1 MMVPFLFV
9 PTLQLLRCNRQ
20 TLHHFNI
27 LCRSDVPAAD
37 LDKALDRVSAYYHKY
52 IDKGRLPTE
61 AYAKVLKRF
70 PDAVFH
76 CYTYP
81 KVIFATTLQQLCILT
96 LHIALQRTEKYKL
109 RSMTMMGGAQLL
121 EAITAP
127 SASDDFS
134 DSDDSSSE
142 SGSGSSDSESE
153 SETTNTGDVS
163 NRMVT
168 KLLQCLCNAFSFK
181 G

>member
-96 LHIALQRTEKYKL
+96 LNIALQRTEKYKL
-109 RSMTMMGGAQLL
+109 RSMTMMCGCSCLRPSLPHLPPTTSATPTTPPARAGVGA
-121 EAITAP
+121 ATP
-127 SASDDFS
+127 SPSQRRRTRA
-134 DSDDSSSE
+134 
-142 SGSGSSDSESE
+142 
-153 SETTNTGDVS
+153 T
-163 NRMVT
+163 
-168 KLLQCLCNAFSFK
+168 
-181 G
+181 